1 MHHWH
6 ILLYGAF
13 GDKLVDSLQI
23 ESIHQ
28 STESG
33 LSACASWVYQTR

>member
-6 ILLYGAF
+6 TLLSGAF

-23 ESIHQ
+23 ESLHQ
-28 STESG
+28 STE
-33 LSACASWVYQTR
+33 